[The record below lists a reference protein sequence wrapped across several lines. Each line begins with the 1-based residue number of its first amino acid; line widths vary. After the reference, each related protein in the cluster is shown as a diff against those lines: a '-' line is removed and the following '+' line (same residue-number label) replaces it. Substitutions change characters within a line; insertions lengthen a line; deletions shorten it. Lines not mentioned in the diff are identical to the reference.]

1 MIRTTVVQLTVIPAV
16 AYRQKLTSGGSGIVI
31 VREGISQPGIASI
44 SKTSGEAI
52 PTSNTRAKDFPKEAF
67 AQAME
72 LTAGLPYKKLGA
84 VSYSKSKVT
93 EEKPVAEPELKEVA
107 DVVSSKDYKAIVKQY
122 ADKSGKLSYDL
133 LNRDVIKF
141 SRTSSKVRAMIAAL
155 DSVESIS
162 LYVTGSKYRAITG
175 NRQLTDAEVLKITE
189 LLDEVSPKG
198 VYKDFD
204 ADVRARLKDAK
215 KAAK

>member
-155 DSVESIS
+155 DSVESIR